1 MLKTKESSRTLQRA
15 QTSWKQAGADL
26 KIAQS
31 SLKAQPDK
39 SSLQSAQA
47 AVNAL
52 SSVLEAQGFFQL
64 PTFSTNELLNK
75 CVEIDADFEK
85 LRSPCTILDGTI
97 ERDAFGTTRTP
108 HVGFTPA
115 FARACLKACEE
126 VYKETKRYWKANKNR
141 FFAP

>member
-1 MLKTKESSRTLQRA
+1 MLKTKPSSRTLQRA
-15 QTSWKQAGADL
+15 EISWRQAGMDL
-26 KIAQS
+26 KTAQS
-31 SLKAQPDK
+31 CVKSQPDK

-64 PTFSTNELLNK
+64 PTFSTNELLDK
-75 CVEIDADFEK
+75 CVEIEPDFEK
-85 LRSPCTILDGTI
+85 LRSPCTILDGNI

-108 HVGFTPA
+108 HMGFTPA

-126 VYKETKRYWKANKNR
+126 IHKATKHYWKANKAR